1 MTMSPPPP
9 PSKPPVS
16 GSATPRFDTRQY
28 QEHILQRIKENRNK
42 NILVELDCGLGK
54 RVLTYKLVTELFP
67 DTRFIIT
74 VNSSSSLQ
82 ETAQYLEEEYGGVEG
97 LGVLSPRIQGSM
109 RIKLLRESRVVLCTA
124 RVLANILRKGELTA
138 DHFQTLLIN
147 EVDTILRRVG
157 HNRVLIQPW
166 NFLLNFFQDCWIIGL
181 SGTLRDDHVVIDAA
195 QLEIRNELQSLAD
208 FITNVELISMDELT
222 GTDLEQYIKPTV
234 IDVAAVQDPVIHA
247 MALVLDDLIQST
259 REEIYQVLREESS
272 EQIGALP
279 ESTRLLHLMLQEL
292 PISEKLAQQYSGLL
306 MVRKYLYSMSA
317 KSFRRYFHHPTIK
330 TQIDVKRMQHDWPKT
345 TPKSLE
351 ARNLALKAGKTV
363 ILSSYLNVVSEIDA
377 LLKEKGIQTF
387 QLTGRTMDKQAVLA
401 KFKEVNSPAAV
412 ILSPV
417 GERDLDLPDTDL
429 LIICDTV
436 NTTKTIYQKMK
447 RSRGGRVVFLV
458 YSDTSEITKIRR
470 LIDNIMQRYPWS
482 TQLGNLSALQA
493 KSS

>member
-1 MTMSPPPP
+1 MIMSPPQ
-9 PSKPPVS
+9 PSKPQS
-16 GSATPRFDTRQY
+16 NNSINSRFDTRQY
-28 QEHILQRIKENRNK
+28 QEHILQRIKENRDQ

-54 RVLTYKLVTELFP
+54 RVLTYRLITELFP

-97 LGVLSPRIQGSM
+97 FGVLSPRVRGPM
-109 RIKLLRESRVVLCTA
+109 RMKLLCDSRVVLCTA
-124 RVLANILRKGELTA
+124 RVLANILRKDKITP
-138 DHFQTLLIN
+138 DHFQALLIN

-157 HNRVLIQPW
+157 HNQVLIQPW
-166 NFLLNFFQDCWIIGL
+166 SFLLDFFKDRWIIGL
-181 SGTLRDDHVVIDAA
+181 SGTLRDDHVVMDEA
-195 QLEIRNELQSLAD
+195 QLQIRNELQTLAD
-208 FITNVELISMDELT
+208 FMTNVELISMDELVD
-222 GTDLEQYIKPTV
+222 TDLNQYIKPTV
-234 IDVAAVQDPVIHA
+234 LDIAPVQDPVIRA

-259 REEIYQVLREESS
+259 REEIYQVIKEEST
-272 EQIGALP
+272 EQVDALP
-279 ESTRLLHLMLQEL
+279 KSTRLLHLMLQEL
-292 PISEKLAQQYSGLL
+292 PISEELAQQYSGLL
-306 MVRKYLYSMSA
+306 MIRKYLYGMSA
-317 KSFRRYFHHPTIK
+317 KSFHRYLYHPTIK
-330 TQIDVKRMQHDWPKT
+330 PQIDVKRMQQDWPKT

-351 ARNLALKAGKTV
+351 ARNLTLRAGKTV
-363 ILSSYLNVVSEIDA
+363 ILSSYLNVVSEIDT

-401 KFKEVNSPAAV
+401 KFKEVKAPAAI

-458 YSDTSEITKIRR
+458 YSETSEVAKLRR

-482 TQLGNLSALQA
+482 TQMGNLSALEA